1 MIRRSSGQLTPELRH
16 GALVLYPRTSK
27 VILDG
32 EPVKLTSHESQEVGG
47 TSCRLGWA
55 MFA

>member
-16 GALVLYPRTSK
+16 GALVLDPRTSK

-32 EPVKLTSHESQEVGG
+32 EPVKLTSHEPQEAG
-47 TSCRLGWA
+47 T
-55 MFA
+55 